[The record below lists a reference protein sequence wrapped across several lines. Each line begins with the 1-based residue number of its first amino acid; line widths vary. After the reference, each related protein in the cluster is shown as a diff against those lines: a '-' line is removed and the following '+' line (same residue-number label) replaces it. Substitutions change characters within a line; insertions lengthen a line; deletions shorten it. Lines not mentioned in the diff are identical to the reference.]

1 GASCGNGG
9 SEWRL
14 MWCAGCGGGS
24 EEGVVGVE
32 WWRRRGD
39 GDGGDDDDEMGMVVC
54 GCGWR

>member
-1 GASCGNGG
+1 CGDGG

-14 MWCAGCGGGS
+14 KWCAGCGDGS
-24 EEGVVGVE
+24 DEGVVGVE

-39 GDGGDDDDEMGMVVC
+39 GDGGDDDDEMRMVVC